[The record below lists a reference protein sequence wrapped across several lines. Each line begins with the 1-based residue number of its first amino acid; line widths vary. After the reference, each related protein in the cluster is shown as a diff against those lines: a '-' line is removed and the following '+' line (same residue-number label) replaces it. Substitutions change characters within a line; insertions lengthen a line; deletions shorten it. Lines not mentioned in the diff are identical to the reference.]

1 MRWLSP
7 VLGLAA
13 LALAVG
19 LGYLWGGRTKRSP
32 SVQETIAS
40 EDAVHER
47 RGAPTRPPRAAQRPA
62 ALPTL
67 PAPPGPTEEEPEDIT
82 GEEERRRKIEQ
93 MRASGPDRRDLLG
106 TIRASF
112 GDWKRALHEP
122 RIDVNLGEWQ
132 CFRAGCYVSLVH
144 ASSALVSESTRRLTE
159 TKSFLRWNSSKMR
172 SAEIVRPDGRVEIT
186 WLLFAPPEG
195 EPIMQASLG
204 GD

>member
-47 RGAPTRPPRAAQRPA
+47 RVAPTRPPRAAQRPA

-112 GDWKRALHEP
+112 GDWKRALHDDHLSGKTVLNYSGLLHKAVE
-122 RIDVNLGEWQ
+122 DAAEQ
-132 CFRAGCYVSLVH
+132 YKTMKK
-144 ASSALVSESTRRLTE
+144 AS
-159 TKSFLRWNSSKMR
+159 
-172 SAEIVRPDGRVEIT
+172 
-186 WLLFAPPEG
+186 
-195 EPIMQASLG
+195 
-204 GD
+204 